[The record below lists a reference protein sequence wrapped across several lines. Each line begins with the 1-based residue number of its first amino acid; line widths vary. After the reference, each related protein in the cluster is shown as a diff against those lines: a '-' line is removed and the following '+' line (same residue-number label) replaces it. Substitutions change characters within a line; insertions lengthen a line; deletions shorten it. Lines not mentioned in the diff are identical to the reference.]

1 MPGRFGP
8 ETIRNIWD
16 LIASGSLE
24 AGLARDR
31 RPISGMRLERDVFYL
46 DIEDAGRTAGL
57 LRQILKLA
65 ISLRSMISTQLLQMG
80 KEDGGNAIKA
90 TISMPSRIGETL
102 DSWGKTVVVRYR
114 SKKVLILGK
123 EARRSV
129 LRLIGVKHIGL
140 PHKFELLKL
149 GVRFLPLLK
158 ELNELR
164 KADSKARSQVAT
176 ILS

>member
-24 AGLARDR
+24 VGLAQDK
-31 RPISGMRLERDVFYL
+31 RPISGIRLERDVLYL
-46 DIEDAGRTAGL
+46 DIEDAGQVAGL
-57 LRQILKLA
+57 LRQILKLT
-65 ISLRSMISTQLLQMG
+65 ISLRSMIPNHLLEMG
-80 KEDGGNAIKA
+80 EDDGGKA
-90 TISMPSRIGETL
+90 TKAMMSMSSKIGETF
-102 DSWGKTVVVRYR
+102 DGWGKTVILRYR

-123 EARRSV
+123 EARRGA

-149 GVRFLPLLK
+149 GGHFLPLLK
-158 ELNELR
+158 ELNQLR
-164 KADSKARSQVAT
+164 KADSKARSQET
-176 ILS
+176 G